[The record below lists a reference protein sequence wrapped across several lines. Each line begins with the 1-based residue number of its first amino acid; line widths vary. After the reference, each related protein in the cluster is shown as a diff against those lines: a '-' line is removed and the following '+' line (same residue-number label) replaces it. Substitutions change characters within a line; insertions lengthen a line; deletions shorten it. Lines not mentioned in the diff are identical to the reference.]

1 MRKINTAIIE
11 QKVCEAALRANF
23 ILRKDILDAL
33 KRALKKET
41 RPLAKNMLKILIE
54 NSRIAKK
61 EKIAICQ
68 DTGVAVVFCEI
79 GRSAQVSGNITTAIN
94 KAIAKAY
101 KEGFLRKSVVS
112 DPFLRK
118 NTNTNTP
125 CIIHYDFIEGEKI
138 KISVMP
144 KGFGSENSSFIN
156 MFNPTAS
163 AGEVVKF
170 IVESTKKIAQNACPP
185 VILGIGIGGTID
197 KASSLAKEALLKP
210 INKNNPKRHIAKI
223 EKEILE
229 KLNKTGIGPMG
240 LGGKTTCL
248 GVNILT
254 YPTHIAGLPVSV
266 NISCH
271 ALRSATVVI

>member
-1 MRKINTAIIE
+1 MRKIKAAIIG
-11 QKVCEAALRANF
+11 QKVYEAALRANF

-33 KRALKKET
+33 KKALKKET
-41 RPLAKNMLKILIE
+41 KPLAKNMLKMLIE
-54 NSRIAKK
+54 NAGIAKR

-68 DTGVAVVFCEI
+68 DTGVAIVFCEI
-79 GRSAQVSGNITTAIN
+79 GRSVQISGNITTAIN
-94 KAIAKAY
+94 KAIAKSY
-101 KEGFLRKSVVS
+101 EEGSLRKSVVS

-125 CIIHYDFIEGEKI
+125 CIIHYDFIDGEKI

-170 IVESTKKIAQNACPP
+170 IVESTEKIAQNACPP
-185 VILGIGIGGTID
+185 IILGIGIGGTID
-197 KASSLAKEALLKP
+197 KASLLAKEALLRP
-210 INKNNPKRHIAKI
+210 INKSNPKRHIAKL

-229 KLNKTGIGPMG
+229 KLNKTNIGPMG
-240 LGGKTTCL
+240 LGGKATCL

-254 YPTHIAGLPVSV
+254 YPTHIAGLPISV
-266 NISCH
+266 NVSCH
-271 ALRSATVVI
+271 ALRSASVAI